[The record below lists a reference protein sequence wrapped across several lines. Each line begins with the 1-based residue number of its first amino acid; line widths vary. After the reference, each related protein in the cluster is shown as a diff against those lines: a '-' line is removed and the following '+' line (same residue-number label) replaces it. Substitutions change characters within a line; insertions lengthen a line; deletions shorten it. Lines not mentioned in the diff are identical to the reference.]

1 MCKEIRILAQQLG
14 LQSCD
19 RRSQVQL
26 LKLTPTLFMKI
37 CT

>member
-1 MCKEIRILAQQLG
+1 MCKKMRILAQQLE

-19 RRSQVQL
+19 WRSQVQL